1 LFKKGLI
8 GITTICLVR
17 HGETDW
23 NACGRLQGKTDI
35 PLNENGRMQANQCGT
50 YLAKSDWDVIISSPL
65 KRAVETANIIGSYIL
80 QPIILTMV
88 EFIERDY
95 GDAEGMTFAE
105 KRIAYPDKQYPNKEK
120 RHLFDNRIMNGLC
133 KIQEDYPNK
142 RVILVAHGAVIKAL
156 LNSLSSGTIESNQT
170 RLHNACLSKIEFQ
183 LNSWNIH
190 EYNQTAHL
198 L

>member
-1 LFKKGLI
+1 M

-35 PLNENGRMQANQCGT
+35 PLNDKGRMQANQCGM

-65 KRAVETANIIGSYIL
+65 KRAVETAEIISSYIV
-80 QPIILTMV
+80 QPTILTMV

-95 GDAEGMTFAE
+95 GDAEGMTFTE
-105 KRIAYPDKQYPNKEK
+105 KRMAYPDKRYPNKEK
-120 RHLFDNRIMNGLC
+120 RELFDNRIMDGLC
-133 KIQEDYPNK
+133 KIQEAYPNK
-142 RVILVAHGAVIKAL
+142 RVVLVAHGAVIKAL
-156 LNSLSSGTIESNQT
+156 LNSLSSGIIESNHT
-170 RLHNACLSKIEFQ
+170 RLQNACLSKIEFQ
-183 LNSWNIH
+183 FNSWNIH
-190 EYNQTAHL
+190 EYNQTTHL